1 MCRMVGARRG
11 VGSWGGAGGD
21 EPGGRRP
28 SWGFQANSTLSSASP
43 AQPEQ
48 EPGQMGLWESPPSTP
63 GSPLTGQTFSPLPTG
78 ALQIESSEETD
89 QGKYECVATNSA
101 GVRYSS
107 PANLYVRGRERRIQV
122 EGRDPPHPILLLLG
136 LTASGLPCPLQT

>member
-1 MCRMVGARRG
+1 MGLGMGL
-11 VGSWGGAGGD
+11 GG
-21 EPGGRRP
+21 GGRRARGAP
-28 SWGFQANSTLSSASP
+28 ANATLSSASP

-48 EPGQMGLWESPPSTP
+48 EPGQVGLWESPPSTP
-63 GSPLTGQTFSPLPTG
+63 GPPLTGQTLSPLPTG

-136 LTASGLPCPLQT
+136 LAASGLPCPLQT